1 MVKAT
6 TNDKGNISICK
17 KKKKVECVLLVK
29 EGMKNGAL
37 FLLGEKKVTLP

>member
-1 MVKAT
+1 MIRETSPYA
-6 TNDKGNISICK
+6 K

-37 FLLGEKKVTLP
+37 FLLREKKVTLP